1 MSLSDASDRLYLE
14 EMLGAI
20 EQLSKEVDDRPV
32 AEWIEDRSR
41 VAAASMYLIVL
52 GEGAQKM
59 SARLKATAPEIP
71 WADMAGLRNR
81 LAHGYFRADR
91 RIIWQAAALYSP
103 ALVSVLQGLLLGLGP
118 EET

>member
-1 MSLSDASDRLYLE
+1 LSDAIDRLYLE

-20 EQLSKEVDDRPV
+20 EQLAIEIDDRSV
-32 AEWIEDRSR
+32 LDWIEDRSR

-52 GEGAQKM
+52 GEGAQKI
-59 SARLKATAPEIP
+59 SGALKAAAPEVP

-91 RIIWQAAALYSP
+91 EIIWQAAALYSP
-103 ALVSVLQGLLLGLGP
+103 KLKAPLEALLASLGP
-118 EET
+118 EED